1 MPLQATILSW
11 SIDHALIKIKS
22 QSYCCIHPNPKRR
35 RWSNSVRDEP
45 LFTKFALKCILSHHQ
60 HWALRNGNG
69 EAAAGP
75 LCTVNQLVCG
85 GAFPEFPQPGFIE
98 SHGSIRY
105 RNRQDKD
112 LTVVKVHEAVM
123 PVPKHQNPLTT
134 QTGTA
139 NAEDK
144 RRAFGGRN
152 LGLVGSF
159 GEWWLKQRSRGL
171 TCETYFDAAF
181 LFVCTRDITEIDRR
195 LACWIPNATNPP
207 TYVCCVLLELG
218 WVKSFIEGLG
228 DFLLKRKDNPLDQS
242 SDLACLKYLTCP
254 QFVADADVEVCLGDQ
269 KFDGFQRPWFGDRQI
284 LLFIKNHS
292 GCLARTLCLLVEP
305 RHYSIG

>member
-1 MPLQATILSW
+1 MHLMMSTS
-11 SIDHALIKIKS
+11 
-22 QSYCCIHPNPKRR
+22 R
-35 RWSNSVRDEP
+35 RWRLTAIP
-45 LFTKFALKCILSHHQ
+45 HHQ

-123 PVPKHQNPLTT
+123 SVPKHQNPLTT

-159 GEWWLKQRSRGL
+159 GEWWLKQRSKGL

-181 LFVCTRDITEIDRR
+181 LFVCTRDMTEIDRR
-195 LACWIPNATNPP
+195 LACWILNATNPP

-254 QFVADADVEVCLGDQ
+254 QFVADADVEVCPGDQ
-269 KFDGFQRPWFGDRQI
+269 KFEGDEKPNCPFSTALIWWSANPAFYQ
-284 LLFIKNHS
+284 KS
-292 GCLARTLCLLVEP
+292 
-305 RHYSIG
+305 